1 MRKPLIAATL
11 VGLLALV
18 AFGSRSGAWGG
29 DEGPR
34 EISSTAVD
42 YAVTIGLIVL
52 VGLIILAIASFRS
65 MKGQVKLERVS
76 GLKQLIFFMTVLTV
90 LGYIGLTNARL
101 RPEREEENDDVLGPP
116 REEEREDATV
126 ARDRRAPELQWW
138 LLVVA
143 GAAGTAAVIWYR
155 RKPRREPRGRDEIVA
170 EQLTAVLT
178 DTLDDLEFER
188 DARRA
193 VIRAYARMEAV
204 LAAHGLP
211 RLPSEA
217 PLEYLARILRE
228 LKVRAEAAHALTELF
243 ERAKFSQHEID
254 AAMKQEAIDALATV
268 RDDLK
273 AAA

>member
-18 AFGSRSGAWGG
+18 AFGSRSGSWGG

-34 EISSTAVD
+34 EISSTAID
-42 YAVTIGLIVL
+42 YAVTLGLIVL
-52 VGLIILAIASFRS
+52 VGLLILAIASFRS
-65 MKGQVKLERVS
+65 MKGEVKAERVS

-90 LGYIGLTNARL
+90 LGYFGLSNFRL
-101 RPEREEENDDVLGPP
+101 RPQQEEENDDVFGPP
-116 REEEREDATV
+116 RKEEREDATV
-126 ARDRRAPELQWW
+126 PRDRRDPELQWW
-138 LLVVA
+138 LIVVA
-143 GAAGTAAVIWYR
+143 GAAGTGAVIWYR
-155 RKPRREPRGRDEIVA
+155 RKPRRERERDDIVA

-178 DTLDDLEFER
+178 ETLDDLEFER

-211 RLPSEA
+211 RLPYEA

-254 AAMKQEAIDALATV
+254 AAMKQEAIQALATV